1 MTRNA
6 PRLFVEDRLAAGGTL
21 SLDGPRAHYL
31 LNVMRLKTGVPVLLF
46 NGRDGEWS
54 ARITEAARDTCRLA
68 VEERTRAQDQSADVW
83 LLPSPIKRGPFEF
96 MIEKAAEL
104 GVSAVR
110 PIISKHTQRSN
121 VNTDRLRSIVIEAAE
136 QSGRLSV
143 PEVTEPRPLTE
154 QLADWPGER
163 RLLFC
168 DESGEAPPLVEVLTG
183 RTDMAGKVVSGVG
196 QLVGDVLDGILGPG
210 APGRGAPGRGA
221 VSPNSIPWSILIGPV
236 GGFSPEERDQLRAHD
251 SVVAASLGPRIL
263 RAETA
268 AVAALSLWQALLG
281 DWRG

>member
-31 LNVMRLKTGVPVLLF
+31 LNVMRLKAGGPVRLF

-54 ARITEAARDTCRLA
+54 ARIIEAARDTCRLA

-110 PIISKHTQRSN
+110 PIISKYTQRSN

-143 PEVTEPRPLTE
+143 PEVAEPRPLTE

-168 DESGEAPPLVEVLTG
+168 DESGEAPPLAEVLTG

-196 QLVGDVLDGILGPG
+196 QLVGDVLDGILGPSV
-210 APGRGAPGRGA
+210 PRGGPAF
-221 VSPNSIPWSILIGPV
+221 PNSIPWAILIGPV
-236 GGFSPEERDQLRAHD
+236 GGFSPEERDQLRAHG

-268 AVAALSLWQALLG
+268 AIAALSLWQALLG